1 MNKNYLN
8 RVVYRL
14 VDETILD
21 FIILKIYLPFSGL
34 SQVAENGI
42 FLSAGH
48 FSNHSHL
55 FDGFY
60 NHCRN
65 IYGLTDEEIEYS
77 WDKYRHIIIDKIFQ
91 STPLNESTGDKKYL
105 DKVVD
110 QLVNET
116 RIESN
121 GVYTPFFISP
131 ISLSLYIPIS
141 PLPLPSPFFPPFSSS
156 SSSFFLPFYKHCRD
170 VYGLNEEEVDYVWKQ
185 YKSIIEDKIKN
196 KNP

>member
-8 RVVYRL
+8 KVIDQL

-55 FDGFY
+55 FDGFWF
-60 NHCRN
+60 HCRN

-91 STPLNESTGDKKYL
+91 STPLNESTGMNKKYL

-110 QLVNET
+110 QLVSET

-121 GVYTPFFISP
+121 GFYTPFSSP
-131 ISLSLYIPIS
+131 PSS
-141 PLPLPSPFFPPFSSS
+141 PYLSSS
-156 SSSFFLPFYKHCRD
+156 LLLLPIFFSDHCRD
-170 VYGLNEEEVDYVWKQ
+170 IYGLNNEEINYVWEQ
-185 YKSIIEDKIKN
+185 YKNIIEDKIKN

>member
-8 RVVYRL
+8 RVIDQL

-21 FIILKIYLPFSGL
+21 FIILKIYLPFSGGL
-34 SQVAENGI
+34 VAENGI

-91 STPLNESTGDKKYL
+91 STPLNESTGNKFL
-105 DKVVD
+105 DRVVEFIVVD
-110 QLVNET
+110 TIIDYEQNIIRFPFLTLRYAFPT
-116 RIESN
+116 R
-121 GVYTPFFISP
+121 
-131 ISLSLYIPIS
+131 LSLRRGY
-141 PLPLPSPFFPPFSSS
+141 
-156 SSSFFLPFYKHCRD
+156 SFEKYCKD
-170 VYGLNEEEVDYVWKQ
+170 IYGLTEEEVKYVWKQ

-196 KNP
+196 KIS